1 MDKIKASA
9 ANQDEILVWKRLQQY
24 SPWKKL
30 CELKKGEIEEA
41 DKIINT
47 IGFDREKMF
56 SERDIAIIKKQA
68 ILDLI
73 NSPQKMIELLSG
85 TGVAEKTEEFDP
97 FSEPE
102 DEDGEDLFGD
112 DI

>member
-1 MDKIKASA
+1 MDKIKTSA

-24 SPWKKL
+24 SPWKRL
-30 CELKKGEIEEA
+30 CELKKKDIEAA
-41 DKIINT
+41 DTIINT

-56 SERDIAIIKKQA
+56 SERDVAIIRKQA

-73 NSPQKMIELLSG
+73 NAPQKMIDLLSG
-85 TGVAEKTEEFDP
+85 TGVVNATEEFDP
-97 FSEPE
+97 FEEVE

-112 DI
+112 NL

>member
-1 MDKIKASA
+1 MEKIKTSV

-30 CELKKGEIEEA
+30 CELKKKDIEEA

-73 NSPQKMIELLSG
+73 NEPQRMIDLLSG
-85 TGVAEKTEEFDP
+85 TGIADKTEDFDP
-97 FSEPE
+97 FDEIE
-102 DEDGEDLFGD
+102 DEDDTQGD
-112 DI
+112 YL